1 MTVKKPAAKPKATK
15 AKSKAA
21 AAPIKAAK
29 AVSQTTD
36 WEVVEG
42 LYRVGFPALRTIA
55 SKHGCTEGAI
65 RKRAK
70 KESWARDLK
79 AKVQAKA
86 EELVRKNEVRKTVR
100 NECEVTEAL
109 QISVAATMQADIII
123 GHRRDIPAVRRLT
136 SKMFIELEL
145 QTDGIDLLKD
155 LGKLMRKDNESG
167 QDKRNDLY
175 NKVIALAGR
184 SATLK
189 SLVDSLKVLVALERE
204 AFGLDDAAKGS
215 AADSMADFLTE
226 LSARGSRLPLGGRP

>member
-1 MTVKKPAAKPKATK
+1 MPTNKPAFKGKTAPKTLVT
-15 AKSKAA
+15 AA
-21 AAPIKAAK
+21 EQAI
-29 AVSQTTD
+29 D

-55 SKHGCTEGAI
+55 AKHGCTEGAI

-70 KESWARDLK
+70 KESWVRDLK

-100 NECEVTEAL
+100 NESEVTEAM
-109 QISVAATMQADIII
+109 QIAVAANLQADIII

-145 QTDGIDLLKD
+145 QTDGIELLQD
-155 LGKLMRKDNESG
+155 LGELMRKDNDSG

-175 NKVIALAGR
+175 NKVIALSGR
-184 SATLK
+184 SSTLK
-189 SLVDSLKVLVALERE
+189 SLVDSLKVLIALERE
-204 AFGLDDAAKGS
+204 AFGLEDAQKVS
-215 AADSMADFLTE
+215 ATDSMTEFLAD
-226 LSARGSRLPLGGRP
+226 LSARGSRLPIAIGFSK